1 MCYHNDGGSF
11 LVQFGQ
17 QIHHFGSVLRVEVTG
32 RFVGQNQFGIRD
44 YGTGDGYTLLL
55 SAGELLGKV
64 FGTVA
69 DVHAFQ
75 YFLYP
80 LFPFCGLVAE
90 VGQRQFYVLEDIEFV
105 YQVETLEDEAYLAL
119 AYTGTVFL
127 VQVGHFLSEQLV
139 AAFGRIVQQSQNVQ
153 QGRLSAS

>member
-1 MCYHNDGGSF
+1 MLLETMLPSNRCTVRWANDASCCECVTIMTVVPSLF
-11 LVQFGQ
+11 S
-17 QIHHFGSVLRVEVTG
+17 SVS
-32 RFVGQNQFGIRD
+32 RFITSAPFFD

-127 VQVGHFLSEQLV
+127 VSRAGWPLLV
-139 AAFGRIVQQSQNVQ
+139 RTVCSCL
-153 QGRLSAS
+153 R